1 MHRIRGDLPVTDSVK
16 RPRHPHPMQPIVRA
30 TDGVVRFQANA
41 IVAFIVESL
50 IGVPCHDAALITVDG
65 RRLTYTDLMSMLW
78 SDADRDHFNQ
88 LSGYSVSGL
97 PWRSR
102 KRQSEA
108 DAIADRVASK
118 RRKAKP

>member
-1 MHRIRGDLPVTDSVK
+1 MTDSVK
-16 RPRHPHPMQPIVRA
+16 RPRLPHPMQPIVRA

-50 IGVPCHDAALITVDG
+50 VGLPGHDAAIVTVDG
-65 RRLTYTDLMSMLW
+65 QRITYTDLMSMRW

-88 LSGYSVSGL
+88 LHGYSVSGL

-102 KRQSEA
+102 KRQDAA
-108 DAIADRVASK
+108 DALAKKVVSG
-118 RRKAKP
+118 RRKAKR